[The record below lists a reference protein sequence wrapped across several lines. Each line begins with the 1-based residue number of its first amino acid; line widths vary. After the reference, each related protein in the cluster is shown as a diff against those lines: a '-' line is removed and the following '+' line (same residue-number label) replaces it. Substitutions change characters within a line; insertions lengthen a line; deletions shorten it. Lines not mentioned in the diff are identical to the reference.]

1 MQAGRR
7 LAVDWRKRTA
17 GAPGSEK
24 EKEKGLE
31 RWTKDAAPSA
41 ISRRR
46 AAPVYWRIVSL

>member
-31 RWTKDAAPSA
+31 RWTKLAAPSA

-46 AAPVYWRIVSL
+46 AAPVYWRIASL